1 MLTIHFFCG
10 ENQETSNNYHHHGFK
25 QRGALTNGNFLYN
38 ICLYLFMN
46 MEVTNWKEL
55 NSLLESLVKSFR
67 NAPESADVM
76 GSIHSGDE
84 NFKSLHSIALELLLK
99 YWNIDL

>member
-1 MLTIHFFCG
+1 MGSNKGVHSPMETFC
-10 ENQETSNNYHHHGFK
+10 TKYVC
-25 QRGALTNGNFLYN
+25 
-38 ICLYLFMN
+38 IYLCQCNTFDEMN

-84 NFKSLHSIALELLLK
+84 NFKSLIQVH
-99 YWNIDL
+99 